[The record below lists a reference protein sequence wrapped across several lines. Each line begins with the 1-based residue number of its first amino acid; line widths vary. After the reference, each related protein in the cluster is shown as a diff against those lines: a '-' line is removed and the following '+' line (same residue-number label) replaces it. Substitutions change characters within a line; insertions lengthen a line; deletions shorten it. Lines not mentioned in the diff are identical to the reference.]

1 MHIHFAS
8 ALVLAALCASVI
20 LVLNRGDRLFPVIAA
35 VAAGIEALIVFGILS
50 LSLAKFRVDVILP
63 AAMSIAGG
71 ICWARSSGKSTT
83 AASTVVLMVG
93 LMQLLLALNILD

>member
-35 VAAGIEALIVFGILS
+35 VASGIEALMVFGILT
-50 LSLAKFRVDVILP
+50 LQLASFRVDVILP
-63 AAMSIAGG
+63 AALSIAGG
-71 ICWARSSGKSTT
+71 ICWARSATKSNI

-93 LMQLLLALNILD
+93 IMQLLRALNIFD